1 LNKITLM
8 FAIRFLQ
15 IIQSIKMTIRN
26 SNFDFFIKKNGYNLN
41 KKILLKSQ

>member
-1 LNKITLM
+1 M

-26 SNFDFFIKKNGYNLN
+26 SNFDFFIKKMVIILTKRFFLNLN
-41 KKILLKSQ
+41 K